1 MGSSKTA
8 SSPGGDHPPAANQ
21 DNGGQFT
28 ASMAH
33 TFLPA
38 EAALPSDRQ
47 RLFLLFFAGTLIDL
61 VVLGLFDDYSE
72 HVYVKD
78 FTTLLL
84 ASVAMQILLKL
95 TIAVEHRVLAL
106 FKGKEG
112 MAWTSA
118 KFFVAWLILFG
129 SKFVILWALALLFSH
144 DVHFTGI
151 VHGVVWL
158 ILVAVTMVIAEE
170 LVVRIF
176 RKLA

>member
-1 MGSSKTA
+1 MGTVETQSA
-8 SSPGGDHPPAANQ
+8 SGNSHKPAENDDAGGLA
-21 DNGGQFT
+21 

-38 EAALPSDRQ
+38 EAMLASDRQ
-47 RLFLLFFAGTLIDL
+47 RLFLLFFTGTLIDL